1 MCKQLEFLKQYDIIN
16 NINILFM
23 IVTLE
28 VAFDFEFEVKMLLSS
43 NFSSIRSLF
52 DYVEKMSRQALDFTQ
67 I

>member
-1 MCKQLEFLKQYDIIN
+1 
-16 NINILFM
+16 M

-28 VAFDFEFEVKMLLSS
+28 VAFDFEFEEKMLLSS
-43 NFSSIRSLF
+43 NFSSIRCLF

>member
-1 MCKQLEFLKQYDIIN
+1 
-16 NINILFM
+16 M

-28 VAFDFEFEVKMLLSS
+28 VAFDFEFEEKMLLSS